1 MFRKRRIPSLSF
13 LSSKSS
19 RQERNRPKGCSSEKD
34 ARTKSRHK
42 RKTRKG
48 YLGGGGGCQ
57 TSAKERLA
65 FSEKNTRED
74 KTELQF
80 FSFLEFRV
88 LEKRFESL
96 NFSGLFVLLLLKS
109 LSLSPQNCAAVK
121 SVVVWTRR
129 RREKMVRRCFF
140 FRAREM
146 EQNRTDAIAGR
157 DSSRVSVD
165 AEGFALPSSSSSKFG
180 FFLFF

>member
-1 MFRKRRIPSLSF
+1 MRAAEIRFFWYRAELFSLFSRLPRARCSRGAPFLFFPPPLDVRKRRAGLPKRRGSGTPPMNSNPFQKNRRVPKTSNSLSLVF
-13 LSSKSS
+13 VLKKFSTGKEPP
-19 RQERNRPKGCSSEKD
+19 ERVFFRERR

-65 FSEKNTRED
+65 FSEKKTRED

-80 FSFLEFRV
+80 FSFFEFRV

-96 NFSGLFVLLLLKS
+96 NVFQAFL
-109 LSLSPQNCAAVK
+109 
-121 SVVVWTRR
+121 
-129 RREKMVRRCFF
+129 
-140 FRAREM
+140 
-146 EQNRTDAIAGR
+146 
-157 DSSRVSVD
+157 
-165 AEGFALPSSSSSKFG
+165 SSSY
-180 FFLFF
+180 

>member
-1 MFRKRRIPSLSF
+1 MRAAEIRFFWYRAELFSLFSRLPRARCSRGAPFLFFPSSTRRAKKTRGASETTRQWYASNEFKSLPKEHVFRKRRIPSLVLF
-13 LSSKSS
+13 SKSS

-74 KTELQF
+74 KQSSN
-80 FSFLEFRV
+80 SFLF
-88 LEKRFESL
+88 
-96 NFSGLFVLLLLKS
+96 
-109 LSLSPQNCAAVK
+109 LSLGCWRRDLSP
-121 SVVVWTRR
+121 
-129 RREKMVRRCFF
+129 
-140 FRAREM
+140 
-146 EQNRTDAIAGR
+146 
-157 DSSRVSVD
+157 
-165 AEGFALPSSSSSKFG
+165 
-180 FFLFF
+180 

>member
-80 FSFLEFRV
+80 FSFFEFRV

-109 LSLSPQNCAAVK
+109 LSLSTKLCCGK
-121 SVVVWTRR
+121 
-129 RREKMVRRCFF
+129 VRCRLDAKKKRKDGASLFF
-140 FRAREM
+140 FSRE
-146 EQNRTDAIAGR
+146 R
-157 DSSRVSVD
+157 DG
-165 AEGFALPSSSSSKFG
+165 AK
-180 FFLFF
+180 

>member
-1 MFRKRRIPSLSF
+1 MRAAEIRFFWYRAELFSLFSRLPRARCSRGAPFLFFPPPLDVRKRRAGLPKRRGSGTPPMNSNPFQKNTCSENVEFPLSF
-13 LSSKSS
+13 LFSKSS

-65 FSEKNTRED
+65 FSEKKTRED

-80 FSFLEFRV
+80 FSFFEFRV

-96 NFSGLFVLLLLKS
+96 NVFQAFL
-109 LSLSPQNCAAVK
+109 
-121 SVVVWTRR
+121 
-129 RREKMVRRCFF
+129 
-140 FRAREM
+140 
-146 EQNRTDAIAGR
+146 
-157 DSSRVSVD
+157 
-165 AEGFALPSSSSSKFG
+165 SSSY
-180 FFLFF
+180 